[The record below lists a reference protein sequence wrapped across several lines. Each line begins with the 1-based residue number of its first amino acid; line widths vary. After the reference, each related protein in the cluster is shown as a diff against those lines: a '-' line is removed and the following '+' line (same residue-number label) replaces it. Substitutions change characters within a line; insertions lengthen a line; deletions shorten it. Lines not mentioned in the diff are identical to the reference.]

1 MREAW
6 HRREVLVTEYG
17 FPGAEV
23 RDLLDTSRC
32 LEYIVRANPDFV
44 FIQVG
49 GNDIV
54 SEDRIRLR
62 EQVMGIV
69 RDLKEL
75 LQFFKD
81 RNCTVLL
88 GEVFH
93 CPRPR
98 GVSFEFY
105 SKVRNRVNRDVA
117 QFFRRNFPYRGFIHF
132 QGSTDRR

>member
-6 HRREVLVTEYG
+6 HRREVLVNKYG
-17 FPGAEV
+17 FPGAKV
-23 RDLLDTSRC
+23 RDLLGNRC
-32 LEYIVRANPDFV
+32 LEYIVRANPNFL
-44 FIQVG
+44 FIKVG
-49 GNDIV
+49 WNDIV
-54 SEDRIRLR
+54 SEDRVTLR

-117 QFFRRNFPYRGFIHF
+117 QFFFWRNVP
-132 QGSTDRR
+132 